1 MASDEKTEKATPKK
15 RRDQRKK
22 GNVATSK
29 DVIAVASLVGCFY
42 SIKLFFPTIYRRLR
56 ESMVFQLASVA
67 DIDELSLGNLQ
78 LVGMKAIE
86 TAAWCIF
93 PVGVISLAIGV
104 LATGIQTRFLFKENR

>member
-42 SIKLFFPTIYRRLR
+42 SINRK
-56 ESMVFQLASVA
+56 SVG
-67 DIDELSLGNLQ
+67 EGKT
-78 LVGMKAIE
+78 V
-86 TAAWCIF
+86 
-93 PVGVISLAIGV
+93 
-104 LATGIQTRFLFKENR
+104 R